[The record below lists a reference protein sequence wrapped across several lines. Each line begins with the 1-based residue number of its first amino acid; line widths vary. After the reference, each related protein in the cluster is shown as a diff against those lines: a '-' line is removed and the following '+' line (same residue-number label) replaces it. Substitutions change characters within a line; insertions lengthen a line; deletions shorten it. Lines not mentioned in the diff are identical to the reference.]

1 MPISYTYSTT
11 VQLTDG
17 NWNANP
23 DPTPE
28 AGNVETTQT
37 VDINL
42 SLSESI
48 EWTGVLDFDVIGD
61 FNDPGEVLEVTIG
74 DDTARLFDD
83 DTTNDVWFTG
93 ESTGPTNGTDNP
105 LLGAQ
110 PAQGNVTING
120 DNILTDDDIADIK
133 TDTAVFSA
141 DDSVS
146 LSGDLGTVENGTLS
160 IDFAISNYL
169 QPEDGVDFAEVDMD
183 LTVSGDW
190 YGDHAISNVVF
201 YLESSSG
208 IQKIKIDDW
217 DQYSGKSGSTSFDS
231 TEDFIFSE
239 DSMDAFAAS
248 LGLVDDFSFV
258 GMTIKAGNNREDG
271 FRPNQ
276 ANGEGEII
284 FGDIMD
290 DYGKLN
296 MNTISVDAAIYLD
309 EFLIC

>member
-17 NWNANP
+17 NWNKNP

-28 AGNVETTQT
+28 AENIETTQT

-48 EWTGVLDFDVIGD
+48 DWTGVLDFDVIGD
-61 FNDPGEVLEVTIG
+61 FNDPGEVLEVTIDG
-74 DDTARLFDD
+74 EKARLFDE

-93 ESTGPTNGTDNP
+93 ESTGPTNGSDNP

-110 PAQGNVTING
+110 PTQGNVTING
-120 DNILTDDDIADIK
+120 DNILTDADIMTIK
-133 TDTAVFSA
+133 NDTAVFSA
-141 DDSVS
+141 DYSVS
-146 LSGDLGTVENGTLS
+146 LSGDLKDVESGTLS
-160 IDFAISNYL
+160 IGFEISDYL
-169 QPEDGVDFAEVDMD
+169 QPDDGVDFAEIDMD

-190 YGDHAISNVVF
+190 SGKHAISNVVF

-217 DQYSGKSGSTSFDS
+217 DQYSGKSGPTSFNS

-239 DSMDAFAAS
+239 EKMDAFAAS
-248 LGLVDDFSFV
+248 LGLVDDFTFV

-296 MNTISVDAAIYLD
+296 KTTISVDAADYLD
-309 EFLIC
+309 DFLIC